1 MNLEQRNKIALK
13 VFHIFARVTDK
24 ITLSNDVITLGGQH
38 IAFNEILIYYK
49 RLQAVKNDAI

>member
-24 ITLSNDVITLGGQH
+24 ITLCNDMITLGGQD
-38 IAFNEILIYYK
+38 IAFNEILTYYN
-49 RLQAVKNDAI
+49 RLKEVQK